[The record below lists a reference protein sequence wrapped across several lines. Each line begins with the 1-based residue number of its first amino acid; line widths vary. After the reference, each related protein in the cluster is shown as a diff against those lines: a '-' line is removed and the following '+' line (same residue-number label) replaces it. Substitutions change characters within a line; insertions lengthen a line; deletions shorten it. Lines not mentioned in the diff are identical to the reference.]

1 MSSVTDLA
9 NLIGN
14 AVRNI
19 RRQDRVTV
27 GTLQGSSVV
36 AGGTSYRAQYAA
48 DIDKVE
54 GKAVYVVVNENNE
67 AVILSDR

>member
-1 MSSVTDLA
+1 MYITMLA
-9 NLIGN
+9 NVIGN

-27 GTLQGSSVV
+27 GTLQGSAVV
-36 AGGTSYRAQYAA
+36 AGGTSYRAQYAG
-48 DIDKVE
+48 DVDKVE

>member
-48 DIDKVE
+48 DIGKVE
-54 GKAVYVVVNENNE
+54 GKAGYVVVHENNA
-67 AVILSDR
+67 AVGLSER